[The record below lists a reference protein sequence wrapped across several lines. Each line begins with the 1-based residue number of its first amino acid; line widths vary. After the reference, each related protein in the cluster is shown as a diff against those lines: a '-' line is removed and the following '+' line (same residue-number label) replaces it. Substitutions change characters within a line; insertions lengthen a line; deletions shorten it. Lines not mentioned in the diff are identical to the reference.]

1 MGCRHVFEERRYA
14 EEYRA
19 SDVERELG
27 LDQAKLIRFAM
38 LLGSDYTEGVSG
50 VGEQHIC
57 PTSHPILL
65 PENVWTSP
73 NNIMQ
78 QVQLQMRCT

>member
-19 SDVERELG
+19 ADVERELG

-38 LLGSDYTEGVSG
+38 LLGSDYTEGISG
-50 VGEQHIC
+50 VGKQPHVHTPH
-57 PTSHPILL
+57 PTP
-65 PENVWTSP
+65 
-73 NNIMQ
+73 
-78 QVQLQMRCT
+78 